1 MAKIIPDTTAS
12 AKVIQK
18 RASIGRLRF
27 GGLALQKLVD
37 LLEVQAFAGRGMLDE
52 LPPAVSVPESSLP
65 DPFEDVVFGFDGD
78 DLDVAVREAMHK
90 LLTACE
96 C

>member
-1 MAKIIPDTTAS
+1 MTEIIPDTTPS

-18 RASIGRLRF
+18 RASIGRLGF
-27 GGLALQKLVD
+27 GGLVLQKLVD
-37 LLEVQAFAGRGMLDE
+37 LLEIQAFAGRGMLDE
-52 LPPAVSVPESSLP
+52 LPPAVSVSESSIP

-78 DLDVAVREAMHK
+78 DLDVAIREAMHK

-96 C
+96 S

>member
-1 MAKIIPDTTAS
+1 MTKIIPDTTSS
-12 AKVIQK
+12 AKIIQK
-18 RASIGRLRF
+18 RASIGRLGF
-27 GGLALQKLVD
+27 GGLALKQLVD
-37 LLEVQAFAGRGMLDE
+37 LLEIQAFASRGMLDE
-52 LPPAVSVPESSLP
+52 LPPAVGVSESSVP

-96 C
+96 S